1 MKKPK
6 KTQPAKKASNSA
18 VAIYRALLGR
28 ALQHRLVAR
37 YDALNRMDTT
47 RRFPIIKT
55 GATVTEQWF
64 TSDKRL
70 LAYAECDSLSDNSA
84 VGSILDIACRLS
96 IGDKLTPVFTGDD
109 GEFWQLLWNN
119 WAKKCGFDED
129 EDWHTMLGIVLRA
142 VLKHGDCFL
151 CLDESIT
158 GGKLRIWDADQCT
171 NISDFQQWLADRG
184 APATWRCVEGVVLSE
199 EGRVQGYFLTSL
211 RNRQG
216 VDSSEAI
223 YLPREM
229 CLRLSLK
236 RKITEVRGEPTA
248 ILRQEQVAQDSNDL
262 LKSEIAS
269 GKLTSEL
276 SLIVEQGADGDPSG
290 LGGILE
296 GLPEDEKEEALGE
309 AGITDSDLEQL
320 KEVAMDSKTFQAF
333 GDKASLVQV
342 PSGTKVTNLTPQRPS
357 NQMMSWQGMLDTSV
371 GKSLGM
377 MSCLS
382 NGRADNS
389 FSSGEIELEISWT
402 AFQEYARML
411 SRLVDFCA
419 ERICPHQPYEICY
432 TSPISIDSEKEEKV
446 LTMRLQSGRST
457 YREQLGPNYKRKLEQ
472 LASEKKM
479 LDEMGLSNL
488 APFSQTISGAVIPD
502 EEGNDKEETDL

>member
-1 MKKPK
+1 MKKHRKNTPSQK
-6 KTQPAKKASNSA
+6 NA

-28 ALQHRLVAR
+28 ALTHRLVAR

-55 GATVTEQWF
+55 GATETEQWF

-96 IGDKLTPVFTGDD
+96 IGDKLTPVFTGED
-109 GEFWQLLWNN
+109 GEFWQTIWNQ

-129 EDWHTMLGIVLRA
+129 EDWHTMLDIVLRA
-142 VLKHGDCFL
+142 VLKHGDCF
-151 CLDESIT
+151 CALDEGIS

-171 NISDFQQWLADRG
+171 NISDFSNWLAERG
-184 APATWRCVEGVVLSE
+184 APATWRCVEGVVLSD

-223 YLPREM
+223 FLPREM
-229 CLRLSLK
+229 CIRLSLK

-248 ILRQEQVAQDSNDL
+248 ILRQEQVSQDSNDL
-262 LKSEIAS
+262 LKAEIAA

-276 SLIVEQGADGDPSG
+276 SLVVEQSPGYDPSG
-290 LGGILE
+290 LGGVLE
-296 GLPEDEKEEALGE
+296 GLPEEEKEEALDE
-309 AGITDSDLEQL
+309 AGITDADLDAL
-320 KEVAMDSKTFQAF
+320 KEVAMDSKTFSAF
-333 GDKASLVQV
+333 GDKACVVQV
-342 PSGTKVTNLTPQRPS
+342 PSGTKVQNLSPQRPS

-419 ERICPHQPYEICY
+419 ERICPKQPYEICY

-457 YREQLGPNYKRKLEQ
+457 FREQLGPNYKKKLEQ

-502 EEGNDKEETDL
+502 DDGNAKEDSDL

>member
-6 KTQPAKKASNSA
+6 KTQPSKKASTSA

-55 GATVTEQWF
+55 GATETEQWF

-70 LAYAECDSLSDNSA
+70 LAYAQCDEISDNSA
-84 VGSILDIACRLS
+84 VGSILDIACRLT
-96 IGDKLTPVFTGDD
+96 IGDKLTPVFTGED
-109 GEFWQLLWNN
+109 GEFWQSVWNS
-119 WAKKCGFDED
+119 WARKCGYDED

-151 CLDESIT
+151 CLDDIFD
-158 GGKLRIWDADQCT
+158 GKLRIWDADQCT
-171 NISDFQQWLADRG
+171 NISDFQNWLADRG

-248 ILRQEQVAQDSNDL
+248 ILRQEQVSQDSNDL
-262 LKSEIAS
+262 LKAEIAS
-269 GKLTSEL
+269 GKLASEL
-276 SLIVEQGADGDPSG
+276 SLVVKQSPGYDPSG
-290 LGGILE
+290 MGGILE

-309 AGITDSDLEQL
+309 AGITDADLDAL
-320 KEVAMDSKTFQAF
+320 KEVAMDSKTFAAF
-333 GDKASLVQV
+333 GKAAIVQV
-342 PSGTKVTNLTPQRPS
+342 PAGTEVENLTPQRPS

-411 SRLVDFCA
+411 SRLVDYCA
-419 ERICPHQPYEICY
+419 ERICPHQPYEISY

-457 YREQLGPNYKRKLEQ
+457 YREQLGPNYRKKLEQ

-479 LDEMGLSNL
+479 LEKLGLSNL

-502 EEGNDKEETDL
+502 EDGTDKEEDL